1 MNLTG
6 HQRKIINAIIDG
18 NVYNIPTYLRYFQKG
33 EVKKY
38 NIDELRKK
46 HKEAEKGKKYKVM
59 KKGHSAYISISTE
72 MQIGLLGS
80 TSVPHKLPRNRKDIT
95 DDEWTNEE
103 AKLIEKIPKTCFSFR
118 ETDYTFDFLEEG
130 AFIANDFQDI
140 IDFITLWSF
149 LKNEALILEL
159 EQPVSID
166 EVSVFFEYRK
176 LDKKSKEDESTVW
189 VKTNDTIVSNDNE
202 LFKSLPLD
210 FYEETPSKSADQY
223 LDGIWEIND
232 EHIIMCS
239 DFIGKRIYPTS
250 ALRVYAKHYYRTVDE
265 LDRAINKWLASIAL
279 VISILSFAWS
289 LLQPQ
294 ADYHAELE
302 TIVETTNQ
310 LHNTI
315 EMKFNSENNV
325 DTMNKP
331 LDMFEWLH
339 LKSFCDSIWDQLITF
354 PDMILDA
361 LLKNEKSLLGDDKIE
376 HSEQLPTTS
385 DNRKSSID

>member
-1 MNLTG
+1 MNLTR

-38 NIDELRKK
+38 NIEELRKK

-72 MQIGLLGS
+72 MQMGLLGS
-80 TSVPHKLPRNRKDIT
+80 ASVPQRFPRNRKDIT

-103 AKLIEKIPKTCFSFR
+103 ARFIEKIPKTCFSFR
-118 ETDYTFDFLEEG
+118 ETDYTFDLLEEG

-149 LKNEALILEL
+149 LKNEMLILEL

-166 EVSVFFEYRK
+166 EVSEFFEYRK
-176 LDKKSKEDESTVW
+176 LDKKSKKEEESTVW
-189 VKTNDTIVSNDNE
+189 VKTNDTIVSNDNK

-210 FYEETPSKSADQY
+210 FYEETPSKTAEQY
-223 LDGIWEIND
+223 LDGIWEINN

-239 DFIGKRIYPTS
+239 EFIGKRIYPTS
-250 ALRVYAKHYYRTVDE
+250 DLRVYAKHYYRTVDE

-294 ADYHAELE
+294 TDYHAELE
-302 TIVETTNQ
+302 KIVSVTTE
-310 LHNTI
+310 LKETI
-315 EMKFNSENNV
+315 ELKHNKTNV
-325 DTMNKP
+325 DTMVESLNI
-331 LDMFEWLH
+331 FEWLH
-339 LKSFCDSIWDQLITF
+339 LKTYCDSIRNQLMLF
-354 PDMILDA
+354 QDMFLDA
-361 LLKNEKSLLGDDKIE
+361 LPLCEESPSKDNNPEL
-376 HSEQLPTTS
+376 SE
-385 DNRKSSID
+385 